1 MIWNED
7 PWIFPKTFASHYLR
21 ICWVA
26 NTFVLQR
33 YVDTFNNMKLRIK
46 LPPIKSWDFLLSSVK
61 IRIDSARHL
70 NDDWSFEMH
79 SVDLT
84 IACLSAEFSLKLI
97 LNFGG
102 WFGLEMK
109 YSYFL
114 DKFVIPGEN
123 CFLTVHI
130 FWPPIVQPHF
140 QSISQFL
147 AYHQSWKSH
156 KRVIDL
162 GIQSEWA
169 SSHWFWSRLM
179 ETF

>member
-1 MIWNED
+1 MPSSINMITTGHFFQQGIGKMIWNED

-26 NTFVLQR
+26 NTFVLRR

-46 LPPIKSWDFLLSSVK
+46 LPPIKSWHFLLSSVK

-79 SVDLT
+79 TVDLT
-84 IACLSAEFSLKLI
+84 IACLSAEFSVKLI

-102 WFGLEMK
+102 RFGLEMK

-130 FWPPIVQPHF
+130 LLPPLV
-140 QSISQFL
+140 
-147 AYHQSWKSH
+147 
-156 KRVIDL
+156 
-162 GIQSEWA
+162 
-169 SSHWFWSRLM
+169 
-179 ETF
+179 